1 MAQKTYICIDLKT
14 FYASVECV
22 DRGCDPFTTNLVVAD
37 PDRSHTTICLAIT
50 PAMKRLGIHNR
61 CRIFEIPPGVD
72 YIMAKPRMRHYMEVS
87 AQIYG
92 IYLEYVSPEDIHAYS
107 VDECF
112 IDATPYL
119 KLYRQTAR
127 GFAKTLMD
135 TVRSRTGIYA
145 TAGIGP
151 NLFLAKVA
159 LDITAKHVDDGIGE
173 LDQDEFRR
181 TIWRHRPI
189 TDIWG
194 IGPGIAAR
202 LAKYHVEDLMGV
214 AALDE
219 SILYREFGV
228 NAEYLIDHAHGIEP
242 CTIAQIH
249 AYRPQATSLMNG
261 QVLSRDYSFEEAR
274 TVMREMVDTS
284 VLDLVERKVVCDQVS
299 LYVGY
304 GRGEAPNQN
313 IPSTCIDL
321 KTHSALDD
329 TVMIG
334 KGRGRMQGGPLFRG
348 EHGTR
353 PATGYGTFEHGG
365 GQRKLSERTSSF
377 KSLMPCF
384 EQLFD
389 QTIDPRR
396 AIRRVNIG
404 FGNLLPEE
412 FATYNLFTDLE
423 AEAEE
428 RSLQEAVLSVKQRY
442 GKNALLKGT
451 SFKQGATG
459 RERNEQVGGHRA

>member
-1 MAQKTYICIDLKT
+1 
-14 FYASVECV
+14 
-22 DRGCDPFTTNLVVAD
+22 
-37 PDRSHTTICLAIT
+37 
-50 PAMKRLGIHNR
+50 
-61 CRIFEIPPGVD
+61 
-72 YIMAKPRMRHYMEVS
+72 
-87 AQIYG
+87 
-92 IYLEYVSPEDIHAYS
+92 
-107 VDECF
+107 
-112 IDATPYL
+112 
-119 KLYRQTAR
+119 
-127 GFAKTLMD
+127 
-135 TVRSRTGIYA
+135 
-145 TAGIGP
+145 
-151 NLFLAKVA
+151 
-159 LDITAKHVDDGIGE
+159 
-173 LDQDEFRR
+173 
-181 TIWRHRPI
+181 
-189 TDIWG
+189 
-194 IGPGIAAR
+194 
-202 LAKYHVEDLMGV
+202 MGV
-214 AALDE
+214 AALDAN
-219 SILYREFGV
+219 ILYREFGI

-353 PATGYGTFEHGG
+353 PATGYGAFEHGG

-412 FATYNLFTDLE
+412 FETDAQLSALLDSCMGLE
-423 AEAEE
+423 TAEE
-428 RSLQEAVLSVKQRY
+428 SSAHDLRILVKQHVTWSELMEVVRAMLPIPPTKELTACLHRLY
-442 GKNALLKGT
+442 AFTPRWGTYRAALV
-451 SFKQGATG
+451 Q
-459 RERNEQVGGHRA
+459 